1 MLYNVKEYG
10 LYTGTTGDADAA
22 VTLGCS
28 CCRSLDVTS
37 EEARLVVDG
46 VELVTATVSVTTEL
60 LPWSAAVAKFGRLL

>member
-10 LYTGTTGDADAA
+10 LYTGTAVDA

-28 CCRSLDVTS
+28 CCRSMDVTS
-37 EEARLVVDG
+37 EEARLVVGG

-60 LPWSAAVAKFGRLL
+60 LPWSAAVPKFGRLL

>member
-10 LYTGTTGDADAA
+10 LYTGTAGDADAA

-37 EEARLVVDG
+37 EEARLVVGG
-46 VELVTATVSVTTEL
+46 VEPVTATVSVTTGL
-60 LPWSAAVAKFGRLL
+60 LP

>member
-10 LYTGTTGDADAA
+10 LYTGTAGAV

-37 EEARLVVDG
+37 EEARLVVGG
-46 VELVTATVSVTTEL
+46 VELVTDTVSVTTEL
-60 LPWSAAVAKFGRLL
+60 LP

>member
-10 LYTGTTGDADAA
+10 LYTGTAGAA

-37 EEARLVVDG
+37 EEARLVVGG
-46 VELVTATVSVTTEL
+46 VELVTTTLSVTTEL
-60 LPWSAAVAKFGRLL
+60 LPFSAVEPKLGRLL

>member
-1 MLYNVKEYG
+1 MKEYG

-60 LPWSAAVAKFGRLL
+60 LP